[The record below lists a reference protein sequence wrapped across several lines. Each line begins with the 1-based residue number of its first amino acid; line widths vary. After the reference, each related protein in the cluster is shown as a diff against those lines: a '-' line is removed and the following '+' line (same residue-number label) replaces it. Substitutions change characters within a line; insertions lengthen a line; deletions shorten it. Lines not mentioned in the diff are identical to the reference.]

1 MFANANMSSS
11 TSAKTKP
18 GKKPRKPIKKRPG
31 KSGPKNG
38 STSVPTPPPG
48 GYGRYQGLASIK
60 SRPEEDRSLP
70 VGSHGKNP
78 ADFRKYSMHSK
89 HVQLDSDLAWT
100 DARKAAGVL
109 MDSAPPLTADL
120 NAKQKL
126 GLEHLLTDILF
137 HVPKFGH
144 ELLAGSE
151 GSFAGLNLKDR
162 TYFKTNYGSQLA
174 ISGAAAKISSGDLL
188 RCLQLAKTDFNRWS
202 FDMKEI
208 IPNEERKFPHY
219 LTTGR
224 LPSGVFVSIV
234 VISIS

>member
-18 GKKPRKPIKKRPG
+18 GRKKSRKPIKKRPE

-78 ADFRKYSMHSK
+78 ADFRKYSVHSK

-120 NAKQKL
+120 NAKQKRNN
-126 GLEHLLTDILF
+126 HCRRICIQND
-137 HVPKFGH
+137 
-144 ELLAGSE
+144 AG
-151 GSFAGLNLKDR
+151 DM
-162 TYFKTNYGSQLA
+162 
-174 ISGAAAKISSGDLL
+174 
-188 RCLQLAKTDFNRWS
+188 LQNFLI
-202 FDMKEI
+202 E
-208 IPNEERKFPHY
+208 P
-219 LTTGR
+219 
-224 LPSGVFVSIV
+224 
-234 VISIS
+234 